1 MLQAILINSFFALST
16 IIASSQ
22 LPTEHVYGPDPL
34 HKLDVY
40 LPNKPDK
47 APVIVMLHGG
57 AWQSG
62 DKRGRNIWH
71 AKVAHW
77 VPNGYIFISVN
88 TRLRP
93 IADPLEQTQD
103 LAQAMAFVQ
112 SEVEKWGG
120 DPDRIFLMGHSSGGA
135 RRMRIWINR
144 TQQS

>member
-62 DKRGRNIWH
+62 DKRGPAPDCRSIGAN
-71 AKVAHW
+71 
-77 VPNGYIFISVN
+77 P
-88 TRLRP
+88 RP
-93 IADPLEQTQD
+93 RPSHG
-103 LAQAMAFVQ
+103 FC
-112 SEVEKWGG
+112 SERG
-120 DPDRIFLMGHSSGGA
+120 
-135 RRMRIWINR
+135 
-144 TQQS
+144 